1 MNDTADT
8 TAAFDPGDIEQNK
21 VMALLSYLGILV
33 LVPLLAAKE
42 LRFARFHANQGLVLL
57 IALVGWS
64 VVYRVI
70 MAILRL
76 ILLNGAA
83 WRIYTSLGTTLSLVY
98 IVFTILA
105 VIGIVNAMNGKAKE
119 LPVIGKYRLL
129 K

>member
-83 WRIYTSLGTTLSLVY
+83 
-98 IVFTILA
+98 
-105 VIGIVNAMNGKAKE
+105 
-119 LPVIGKYRLL
+119 
-129 K
+129 

>member
-119 LPVIGKYRLL
+119 PPVIGKYRLL